1 MENSK
6 KDLNAKT
13 HLLLNRA
20 RKGSADAFEDLY
32 RLYSDRLA
40 GAVRKSLGSRLRA
53 RMDKEDLVQS
63 VWKDVLPDLDGFEYR
78 GQDSFFRWLCARI
91 IRKIQD
97 KGRYYGREKRDAARE
112 TPIDVGGSQSGAGR
126 VLPASDPTP
135 SQAAM
140 RRENVERLMQLL
152 DHLPDN
158 QRQTLVFR
166 LRDSK
171 TFEEIAG
178 ELGRSAGAVRQLY
191 YRALRRIGE
200 LQGRAESEG
209 DKE

>member
-1 MENSK
+1 MEKKN

-20 RKGSADAFEDLY
+20 RKGNSAAFEDLY
-32 RLYSDRLA
+32 NLYSDRLE
-40 GAVRKSLGSRLRA
+40 GAVRKSLGRRLRA
-53 RMDKEDLVQS
+53 RMEKEDLVQS
-63 VWKDVLPDLDGFEYR
+63 VWKDVLPDLSRFEYR

-91 IRKIQD
+91 IRKNQD
-97 KGRYYGREKRDAARE
+97 KGRYYGREKRDVARE
-112 TPIDVGGSQSGAGR
+112 KPLDGGASRSGGGK

-135 SQAAM
+135 SEAAI
-140 RRENVERLMQLL
+140 RRENVERLMELL

-166 LRDSK
+166 LRDNKS
-171 TFEEIAG
+171 FEEIAG

-200 LQGRAESEG
+200 LQGGDPPGG